1 MPHGPGRDIHQ
12 LSGNSGLRRGAT
24 QRLREKTVFCFP
36 CPDSRR
42 WGREVGARKGGV
54 LALRVSGQLMIHVLV
69 ASLDVVDGNLLAG
82 GVATGLV
89 FAVTVLVELEAAVA
103 VLAGAEGVGL
113 VDLGRVGQ
121 LAVRLA

>member
-1 MPHGPGRDIHQ
+1 
-12 LSGNSGLRRGAT
+12 
-24 QRLREKTVFCFP
+24 
-36 CPDSRR
+36 
-42 WGREVGARKGGV
+42 
-54 LALRVSGQLMIHVLV
+54 MIHVLV